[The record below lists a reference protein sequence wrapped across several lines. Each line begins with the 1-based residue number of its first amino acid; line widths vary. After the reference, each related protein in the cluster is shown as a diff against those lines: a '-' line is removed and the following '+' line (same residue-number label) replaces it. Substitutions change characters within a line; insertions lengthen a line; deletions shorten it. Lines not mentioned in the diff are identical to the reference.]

1 MVSDR
6 QHDPAQQ
13 LYDIYQMSHT
23 PWWQQSWLT
32 YCAYAAI
39 ALLLLGS
46 LWYSLRVVLA
56 KKRALTP
63 WQRALHEL
71 DRLETEGFV
80 SVVYSKEL
88 YTALT
93 GLLKRYIYERYAL
106 DIIGKTDDEAI
117 AFLEKN
123 HFPSD
128 LLESIRAIFSG
139 SVIIK
144 FSNACAIKAQIESDF
159 AASRA
164 IIYKTIPQK
173 K

>member
-1 MVSDR
+1 MVSYS

-13 LYDIYQMSHT
+13 LYDIYDMSHT

-32 YCAYAAI
+32 YCAYIAI
-39 ALLLLGS
+39 VLLLLGI
-46 LWYSLRVVLA
+46 LWYSARAVIGRKRV
-56 KKRALTP
+56 LTP
-63 WQRALHEL
+63 WQKAIDEL
-71 DRLETEGFV
+71 DRLETEGFL

-93 GLLKRYIYERYAL
+93 GLLKRYIYERYGL

-123 HFPSD
+123 KFPSD

-159 AASRA
+159 AASRT
-164 IIYKTIPQK
+164 IIDKTIPQK